1 VRNTR
6 QRLVLIGPYDAH
18 DRFVGGAP
26 VAFRNFVASVAQR
39 GVPYRLIDTR
49 KFAGPMH
56 ALLNLAWLHL
66 QLLVSIP
73 RARAVMLN
81 GARRGVVD
89 IGPWV
94 YLLCALFGA
103 KFCLRPFG
111 GDFDEVCARVPR
123 WHRFILR
130 HTILRADVLFLETP
144 APVARYT
151 DTVPRAVWLPNARS
165 RPERA
170 AERRAFARRF
180 VFLSHVSVEKGAGV
194 LLEAA
199 EKLGTAFTVH
209 FYGPIYDAALG
220 ERIRASGLYR
230 GVVAHG
236 GALAVLRD
244 YDVLV
249 LPTFAPHE
257 GLPGVIVEAYS
268 IGMPVI
274 ATRWRAVPDI
284 VEDGVTGLLV
294 EPHSVDDLAAAMQ
307 SVDDAQYARLCAGA
321 LHAFGAFDSERVH
334 RGALDIILE

>member
-1 VRNTR
+1 M
-6 QRLVLIGPYDAH
+6 LIGPYDAR

-26 VAFRNFVASVAQR
+26 VAFRNFVADAGRR

-49 KFAGPMH
+49 KFAGPLH
-56 ALLNLAWLHL
+56 ALLNLVWLHVHL
-66 QLLVSIP
+66 WVSIP
-73 RARAVMLN
+73 GARAVMLN
-81 GARRGVVD
+81 AGRRGVVD
-89 IGPWV
+89 IGTWV
-94 YLLCALFGA
+94 YLLCALFGTR
-103 KFCLRPFG
+103 FCLRPFG
-111 GDFDEVCARVPR
+111 GDFDEMFARVPR

-130 HTILRADVLFLETP
+130 RTILRADVLFLETP
-144 APVARYT
+144 ALVARYT
-151 DTVPRAVWLPNARS
+151 GTVPRAVWLPNARP

-170 AERRAFARRF
+170 PERRVFARRF
-180 VFLSHVSVEKGAGV
+180 VFLSHVSAEKGAGV
-194 LLEAA
+194 LLDAA
-199 EKLGTAFTVH
+199 ETLGAAFTVH
-209 FYGPIYDAALG
+209 FYGPIHDAALG
-220 ERIRASGLYR
+220 ERIRASGRYR

-284 VEDGVTGLLV
+284 VEDGVTGVLV
-294 EPHSVDDLAAAMQ
+294 TPHSADELAAAMR
-307 SVDDAQYARLCAGA
+307 SIDEALCARLSAGA